1 MGLRK
6 SHKTWLCFKRCY
18 REVTFKRFLWC
29 CKVARTKKNNDGIFL
44 EKGGITWK
52 LLDPFDREKTLE
64 KQIIYLLNP
73 YATLWDVKIE

>member
-1 MGLRK
+1 M
-6 SHKTWLCFKRCY
+6 
-18 REVTFKRFLWC
+18 FLWC

>member
-1 MGLRK
+1 MRLK
-6 SHKTWLCFKRCY
+6 IFHKTRLCFKRCY
-18 REVTFKRFLWC
+18 REVPFKRFLWC
-29 CKVARTKKNNDGIFL
+29 CKVAQTKKNHDRIFL

-52 LLDPFDREKTLE
+52 LIDPFDREKTLE

>member
-1 MGLRK
+1 MRLK
-6 SHKTWLCFKRCY
+6 IFHKTRLCFKRCY
-18 REVTFKRFLWC
+18 REVPFKRFLWC
-29 CKVARTKKNNDGIFL
+29 CKVAQTKKNHDRIFL

-73 YATLWDVKIE
+73 YATLRDVKIE